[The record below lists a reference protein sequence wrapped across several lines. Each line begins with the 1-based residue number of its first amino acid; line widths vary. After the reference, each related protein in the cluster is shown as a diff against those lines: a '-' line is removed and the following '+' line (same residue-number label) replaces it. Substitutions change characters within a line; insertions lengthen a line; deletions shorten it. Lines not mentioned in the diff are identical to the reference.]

1 MSLEPGKRK
10 SRFTRTTEL
19 GVGVTIM
26 GISAVLVLM
35 VILFATQTLV
45 VLQRRSIVHSIA
57 SDIAS
62 QVATQRYAADDDGYT
77 KSAVRLLGDRAATV
91 KIQNTPDLV
100 VVTVHAT
107 SPSLLTKVLG
117 RITGVDQTVQRRIE
131 RLQ

>member
-1 MSLEPGKRK
+1 LKRRYK
-10 SRFTRTTEL
+10 QLARSTES

-35 VILFATQTLV
+35 IILFATQTLV

-77 KSAVRLLGDRAATV
+77 KSVVRLLGPCTPPVLACSPRCLAESLVLIKRSSVESNDCNETHPM
-91 KIQNTPDLV
+91 KPIQ
-100 VVTVHAT
+100 
-107 SPSLLTKVLG
+107 
-117 RITGVDQTVQRRIE
+117 
-131 RLQ
+131 

>member
-1 MSLEPGKRK
+1 
-10 SRFTRTTEL
+10 
-19 GVGVTIM
+19 VTIM

-35 VILFATQTLV
+35 IILFATQTLV

-62 QVATQRYAADDDGYT
+62 QVATQRYVANDDGYT
-77 KSAVRLLGDRAATV
+77 KAVVRLLGDPKATV
-91 KIQNTPDLV
+91 KFNNTPDLV

-107 SPSLLTKVLG
+107 SPSLLTRVLG
-117 RITGVDQTVQRRIE
+117 ALTGVDQTVQRRVE

>member
-1 MSLEPGKRK
+1 MIR
-10 SRFTRTTEL
+10 RFERLASTRCRNES

-35 VILFATQTLV
+35 VLLFATQTLV

-62 QVATQRYAADDDGYT
+62 QVATQRQNASDTGYT
-77 KSAVRLLGDRAATV
+77 KAVVRLLGDPKATV
-91 KIQNTPDLV
+91 KFKNTPDMIIV
-100 VVTVHAT
+100 IVHAT

-117 RITGVDQTVQRRIE
+117 PLTGVDQTVQRRIE

>member
-1 MSLEPGKRK
+1 MRPRAPSQSLV
-10 SRFTRTTEL
+10 TRRSEA

-35 VILFATQTLV
+35 IILFATQTLV

-62 QVATQRYAADDDGYT
+62 QVATQRYAANDDGYT
-77 KSAVRLLGDRAATV
+77 KSVVRLLGDKDATV
-91 KIQNTPDLV
+91 KFQNTPDLV

>member
-1 MSLEPGKRK
+1 
-10 SRFTRTTEL
+10 
-19 GVGVTIM
+19 VGVTIM
-26 GISAVLVLM
+26 GISAVLVLI
-35 VILFATQTLV
+35 VLLFATQTLV

-62 QVATQRYAADDDGYT
+62 QVATQRYSASDDGYT
-77 KSAVRLLGDRAATV
+77 KSVVRLLGDSAATV
-91 KIQNTPDLV
+91 KFQNTPDLV

>member
-1 MSLEPGKRK
+1 MTICVAVRGPR
-10 SRFTRTTEL
+10 TRRTES

-62 QVATQRYAADDDGYT
+62 QVATQRYVANDDGYT
-77 KSAVRLLGDRAATV
+77 KAVMRLLGDPKATV
-91 KIQNTPDLV
+91 KFNNTPDLV
-100 VVTVHAT
+100 IVTVHAT
-107 SPSLLTKVLG
+107 SPSLLTRVLG
-117 RITGVDQTVQRRIE
+117 ALTGVDQTVQRRVE

>member
-1 MSLEPGKRK
+1 MSTWRDFRLA
-10 SRFTRTTEL
+10 RTDES

-35 VILFATQTLV
+35 VMLFATQTLV

-62 QVATQRYAADDDGYT
+62 QVATQRYEANDAGFT
-77 KSAVRLLGDRAATV
+77 KSVVRLLGDPKASV
-91 KIQNTPDLV
+91 KFQNTPDMI

-107 SPSLLTKVLG
+107 SPSLLTEVLG
-117 RITGVDQTVQRRIE
+117 TLTGVDQTVQRRIE

>member
-1 MSLEPGKRK
+1 MRPRTPSHSLV
-10 SRFTRTTEL
+10 TRRSEA

-35 VILFATQTLV
+35 IVLFATQTLV

-62 QVATQRYAADDDGYT
+62 QVATQRYAANDD
-77 KSAVRLLGDRAATV
+77 VRLLGDKDATV
-91 KIQNTPDLV
+91 KFQNTPDLV

>member
-1 MSLEPGKRK
+1 MHR
-10 SRFTRTTEL
+10 RRITRNGEA

-26 GISAVLVLM
+26 GMSAVLVLM
-35 VILFATQTLV
+35 VMLFATQTLV

-62 QVATQRYAADDDGYT
+62 QVATQRHAASDDGYT
-77 KSAVRLLGDRAATV
+77 QSIVRLLGDPKATV
-91 KIQNTPDLV
+91 KFKNTPDRI

-117 RITGVDQTVQRRIE
+117 PLTGVDQTVQHRIE
-131 RLQ
+131 QVQ

>member
-1 MSLEPGKRK
+1 MFRPR
-10 SRFTRTTEL
+10 RTES

-26 GISAVLVLM
+26 GISAVLVLV

-62 QVATQRYAADDDGYT
+62 QVATQRFDANDDGYT
-77 KSAVRLLGDRAATV
+77 KTVVRLLGDRAATV
-91 KIQNTPDLV
+91 KFRNTSDLI

-107 SPSLLTKVLG
+107 SPSLLTNVLG
-117 RITGVDQTVQRRIE
+117 RITGVDQTVHRRIE

>member
-1 MSLEPGKRK
+1 MARQSIA
-10 SRFTRTTEL
+10 RFRSVRMCES

-35 VILFATQTLV
+35 VLLFATQTLV

-62 QVATQRYAADDDGYT
+62 QVATQRFAANDVAYT
-77 KSAVRLLGDRAATV
+77 KSVVRLLGDPAATV
-91 KIQNTPDLV
+91 KFQNTPDMV
-100 VVTVHAT
+100 IVTVRAT

-117 RITGVDQTVQRRIE
+117 ALTGVDQTVQRRIE
-131 RLQ
+131 KEQ

>member
-1 MSLEPGKRK
+1 M
-10 SRFTRTTEL
+10 
-19 GVGVTIM
+19 TIM
-26 GISAVLVLM
+26 GITAILVLM

-62 QVATQRYAADDDGYT
+62 QVATQRYSANEAGFT
-77 KSAVRLLGDRAATV
+77 KTVVRLLGDTGATV
-91 KIQNTPDLV
+91 KFENTPDLV

-107 SPSLLTKVLG
+107 SPSMLTKVLG
-117 RITGVDQTVQRRIE
+117 RVTGVDQTVQRRIE

>member
-1 MSLEPGKRK
+1 M
-10 SRFTRTTEL
+10 
-19 GVGVTIM
+19 TIM

-62 QVATQRYAADDDGYT
+62 QVATKNYAASDTGYT
-77 KSAVRLLGDRAATV
+77 KAVIRLLGDPAATV
-91 KIQNTPDLV
+91 KFSNTPDLV

-107 SPSLLTKVLG
+107 SPSLLTNVLG
-117 RITGVDQTVQRRIE
+117 KITGVDQTVQRRVE
-131 RLQ
+131 EFR